1 MFHIVYYDMSK
12 EIGFSLL
19 LLLLLFYSF
28 CLNEMIVSAPLDLG
42 KNWLSGWQY
51 RKSLEVVGS
60 TAGAVTDYQV
70 RIKVHYDAG
79 TDSGEDVYLG
89 QQGVDVETGSWVV
102 DGYTYHY
109 RAKIIIMENAG
120 QDLIDY
126 QVKVVL
132 DTKRLVDSGYAT
144 ANGNEVRFTDSD
156 GSTLLNFWRE
166 TDFNQATTIY
176 WVKVPFIPA
185 SATKEI
191 YMYFDSDLTSV
202 SDAGDPLNVFDLYL
216 NFSSLTMLSEGS
228 GSQDVSGNGEVLD
241 GGRTFHTWGNSWK
254 VFTGF
259 GSFNIVGDG
268 SQRLDLKIKATDT
281 GEITGV
287 KFDTNT
293 RQENAYGYKFAGSQ
307 SYWITP
313 DQSYTNNGNWQDVY
327 AILNDFSIS
336 ATHIHLPI
344 DDDADASGNVYYKDV
359 RIRKYVNPEPSLV
372 MKPNCRADFGDI
384 RFTDSDGITELSY
397 WMEQKVDGDY
407 AVFWVKIPS
416 IPQSPETKTIY
427 IYYGKED
434 ATTTSDGKATFDFF
448 EGWETCDL
456 AGWTVNANGD
466 GAALVTCSSENPR
479 SGSYSA
485 RVYTNDYSINAW
497 TYAFLQKLNIFSHSD
512 NYKANFLMFL
522 NLQDCNE
529 KGGYRIGF
537 EFTDG
542 TGNKKRINYV
552 FDLTRYGSTE
562 WETGLN
568 SGDNRRIDLTPPTF
582 GSYFKFERDVT
593 QDFASKFGFN
603 PYQNGYFFTGLI
615 FENREDHT
623 GTGNRLMF
631 IDDLAIRKYISPA
644 PSYGVWG
651 SEEEAPTNQAPAPP
665 TLDCPVV
672 NAHFDPS
679 ASVTFSWIFND
690 PDAEDSQSAYQF
702 QLDDNNDFSSPIID
716 TGKVTSTAS
725 STTQTLPSTVG
736 LYYWRVKTWDSQDAE
751 GAWSEARSIIVDR
764 IKIISGGVV
773 DFTIDV
779 DVGGKIWYY
788 AVYEYDNSTF
798 DDSCGVLYVDGF
810 EMTWDG
816 EKWIYAFPYS
826 TEGNQMTFHITGALD
841 NQYGLTT
848 MNNQVGDIIINWA
861 KLQVTITNFSSFR

>member
-1 MFHIVYYDMSK
+1 MRSSY
-12 EIGFSLL
+12 
-19 LLLLLFYSF
+19 
-28 CLNEMIVSAPLDLG
+28 
-42 KNWLSGWQY
+42 
-51 RKSLEVVGS
+51 
-60 TAGAVTDYQV
+60 TATILTNPAATDYLDKWV
-70 RIKVHYDAG
+70 FARFIIKADG
-79 TDSGEDVYLG
+79 TIVAEREVNGEINGQASITETTYSSFTRVYIFG
-89 QQGVDVETGSWVV
+89 GHD
-102 DGYTYHY
+102 
-109 RAKIIIMENAG
+109 
-120 QDLIDY
+120 
-126 QVKVVL
+126 
-132 DTKRLVDSGYAT
+132 
-144 ANGNEVRFTDSD
+144 
-156 GSTLLNFWRE
+156 
-166 TDFNQATTIY
+166 Y
-176 WVKVPFIPA
+176 WV
-185 SATKEI
+185 
-191 YMYFDSDLTSV
+191 
-202 SDAGDPLNVFDLYL
+202 
-216 NFSSLTMLSEGS
+216 
-228 GSQDVSGNGEVLD
+228 
-241 GGRTFHTWGNSWK
+241 
-254 VFTGF
+254 
-259 GSFNIVGDG
+259 
-268 SQRLDLKIKATDT
+268 
-281 GEITGV
+281 
-287 KFDTNT
+287 
-293 RQENAYGYKFAGSQ
+293 
-307 SYWITP
+307 
-313 DQSYTNNGNWQDVY
+313 DQ
-327 AILNDFSIS
+327 I
-336 ATHIHLPI
+336 
-344 DDDADASGNVYYKDV
+344 
-359 RIRKYVNPEPSLV
+359 RIRKYVDPEPSLV
-372 MKPNCRADFGDI
+372 MEHNCRADFGDI

-407 AVFWVKIPS
+407 AIFWVKIPS

-466 GAALVTCSSENPR
+466 GAASVTCSSENPR

-542 TGNKKRINYV
+542 TGNKKIINYV

-623 GTGNRLMF
+623 GSGNRLMF

-651 SEEEAPTNQAPAPP
+651 SEEEAPSNQAPAPP

-690 PDAEDSQSAYQF
+690 PDAGDSQSAYQF

-725 STTQTLPSTVG
+725 STTQTLPSTTG

-751 GAWSEARSIIVDR
+751 GAWSEARPIIVDR

-810 EMTWDG
+810 EMTWNG